1 MTDDEIVYL
10 MTESN
15 KEMAKAVETIAA
27 KAAGQLQAVA
37 VVLRAIQYQASFDRQ
52 RFIEGVAIY
61 QTALEKEGALP
72 DEIRPAFD
80 EYLEALCRPL

>member
-27 KAAGQLQAVA
+27 EAAGQLQAVA
-37 VVLRAIQYQASFDRQ
+37 VVLRAIQYQAGFDRQ

-61 QTALEKEGALP
+61 QTVLEKDGALP
-72 DEIRPAFD
+72 DAIRPAFD